1 MFFFSLNAF
10 MAIGSDVFK
19 PSNHI
24 STGIADREHDYC
36 KCFLVAKVRSRP
48 VLLQS
53 PRSGFG
59 NEASQKD

>member
-1 MFFFSLNAF
+1 

-36 KCFLVAKVRSRP
+36 KCFLVAEVRSRP